1 MKRALKGL
9 RITLTIASILFFNG
23 CNSVGL
29 PELGTPDIALP
40 ELPSLGFGLGSKTEA
55 AIPISVSYAFD
66 ATITQA
72 TLEVDGC
79 GFPYTIKSGEIIPQ
93 AFLAMGQKQF
103 NSVAAYE
110 GSGQAVQ
117 TSQQT
122 DLTVYLQL
130 THQSF
135 ETPEK
140 SAQEDTF
147 LASINLQI
155 LATFIDSNGKQL
167 AQTPLNYSAEA
178 SLWTPALMVQA
189 GSCLTSS
196 YDEEINRAA
205 AELARQLVSIVPQV
219 IKPVAQQPLITQTT
233 SSGQNQVRQA
243 ILPAM
248 KFRTMLK
255 DGNNNLI
262 LEGGEVLVLQIE
274 ATNSGRQPVSAIN
287 IDLAGHRTLLRAF
300 SDITPLPI
308 SLGDFQPGETKTAEI
323 RGRMPRQV
331 SDNKGELIVTLRPRG
346 GPPVGSHRILAAL
359 QSPTPTGKQDASRQL
374 FSSPQQQKI
383 GHFRNK
389 YVAIL
394 IGMDRYRDTWRQA
407 YRVRTG
413 QMKVLKDTL
422 QTTGL
427 FSETNIRMLRGVQ
440 ATKTDIEE
448 VLLSWGRQRLE
459 KDSILIFHF
468 SGQAV
473 SHPATGEVYLVPFE
487 GSPKASLK
495 RLISLRTLQRVLRKL
510 ENRLTLL
517 ILDTPVTSLLRQS
530 GAISTNGSIPTR
542 WTSGLPLLQKQGT
555 KVIQIRKKS
564 LKSND
569 GPAEL
574 LAGLL
579 GQADANRNG
588 TITLGEFLH
597 DVHSISE
604 ITAAPSKHSSEAL
617 LPLTQ

>member
-1 MKRALKGL
+1 MKKPLK
-9 RITLTIASILFFNG
+9 RSRVTLIIASILFLNG
-23 CNSVGL
+23 CNSMSM
-29 PELGTPDIALP
+29 PELSAPEINLPD
-40 ELPSLGFGLGSKTEA
+40 FGLGTGSKAEA
-55 AIPISVSYAFD
+55 SIPISVSYAFD
-66 ATITQA
+66 ASVTQA
-72 TLEVDGC
+72 TLEVDAC
-79 GFPYTIKSGEIIPQ
+79 GLPYTINTGEIIPQ
-93 AFLAMGQKQF
+93 AFLAIGQKQF
-103 NSVAAYE
+103 NSVVAYE
-110 GSGQAVQ
+110 GSGQAMQ
-117 TSQQT
+117 SSQQT
-122 DLTVYLQL
+122 DLTIHIQL

-135 ETPEK
+135 TPLAK
-140 SAQEDTF
+140 MAQEDTF
-147 LASINLQI
+147 VANVSLQM
-155 LATFIDSNGKQL
+155 LATLIDPNGKQL
-167 AQTPLNYSAEA
+167 AQTPLNYSNQA
-178 SLWTPALMVQA
+178 SLWTPALTSQSV
-189 GSCLTSS
+189 SCLTSS

-205 AELARQLVSIVPQV
+205 AELARQLVSVVPQV
-219 IKPVAQQPLITQTT
+219 IKPVAQQPLTAQAT

-248 KFRTMLK
+248 KFRTMLR

-346 GPPVGSHRILAAL
+346 GPLVGSHRILAAL
-359 QSPTPTGKQDASRQL
+359 QSPTPTGKQGASRQL
-374 FSSPQQQKI
+374 FSSSQQQKI

-394 IGMDRYRDTWRQA
+394 IGMDRYRDTWRKA

-448 VLLSWGRQRLE
+448 VLLSWGRQRLG

-468 SGQAV
+468 SGQALN
-473 SHPATGEVYLVPFE
+473 HPATGEVYLVPFE
-487 GSPKASLK
+487 GSPKASVK
-495 RLISLRTLQRVLRKL
+495 KLISLRTLQRVLGKL

-517 ILDTPVTSLLRQS
+517 VLDTPVKPLFRQS
-530 GAISTNGSIPTR
+530 RSTGTNGAISIK
-542 WTSGLPLLQKQGT
+542 WTSGLSLSKKQSAR
-555 KVIQIRKKS
+555 VIQIRKTSPHKT
-564 LKSND
+564 D
-569 GPAEL
+569 GPAKL

-579 GQADANRNG
+579 GQADRNG
-588 TITLGEFLH
+588 NGTVTLDEFLH
-597 DVHSISE
+597 DVNSISE
-604 ITAAPSKHSSEAL
+604 ITSTPIKNSFDSS